1 MNITWINHRDIS
13 SQNAGGA
20 ERTIYE
26 VGKRLV
32 AAGNSLTWLSVAG
45 DYKFQ
50 ILWRDGIK
58 IIRLPG
64 NIMAHIALPVL
75 LKRTKA
81 DIIVDDLGHA
91 VPWGSQHFTDTPGTV
106 FFRHLHARSLQ
117 GQVRWPL
124 RGLISAI
131 ERLYPFIYDSWPFV
145 AESNTSIADLETL
158 GISGARISKIQ
169 PGVDTEF
176 FKPSE
181 KTPFPSVVYFGG
193 FRDYKRPWESLFA
206 FRSILKEFPDARM
219 TAIGNGPAMDKFIEM
234 VHTLSLSASV
244 QIMGRIPSDQLRDI
258 VARSWINIHSSVTE
272 GFGYSILE
280 ASACGTPTVAYS
292 VPGVVEAIETGKNG
306 ITVVD
311 GDSGGLADAAKE
323 ILGNFSERWI
333 SSTRNVAR
341 KYSWD
346 TTADKWYAHL
356 KKCAN

>member
-50 ILWRDGIK
+50 IIWRDGIK

-75 LKRTKA
+75 LKRTRA

-91 VPWGSQHFTDTPGTV
+91 VPWGSQHFTDIPGTV

-124 RGLISAI
+124 RDIITAM
-131 ERLYPFIYDSWPFV
+131 EKLYPYIYDSWPFV
-145 AESNTSIADLETL
+145 AESRTSMADLEML
-158 GISGARISKIQ
+158 GISTVRISKIE

-176 FKPSE
+176 FRPAK
-181 KTPFPSVVYFGG
+181 KTAYPSVVYFGG
-193 FRDYKRPWESLFA
+193 FRDYKRPWESLHV
-206 FRSILKEFPDARM
+206 FRSILKEFPDARL
-219 TAIGNGPAMDKFIEM
+219 TAIGNGPAMDRFRDT
-234 VHTLSLSASV
+234 VHRLDLSSSV
-244 QIMGRIPSDQLRDI
+244 DITGRISSDQLRDI
-258 VARSWINIHSSVTE
+258 VSRSWINIHSSVTE

-280 ASACGTPTVAYS
+280 ASASGTPTVAYS
-292 VPGVVEAIETGKNG
+292 VPGVVEAIESGKNG
-306 ITVVD
+306 ITVGD
-311 GDSGGLADAAKE
+311 GDREGLADAAKRIME
-323 ILGNFSERWI
+323 NFTQGWI
-333 SSTRNVAR
+333 SSARSVAE

-346 TTADKWYAHL
+346 ITAGKWEQHL
-356 KKCAN
+356 KRCAN